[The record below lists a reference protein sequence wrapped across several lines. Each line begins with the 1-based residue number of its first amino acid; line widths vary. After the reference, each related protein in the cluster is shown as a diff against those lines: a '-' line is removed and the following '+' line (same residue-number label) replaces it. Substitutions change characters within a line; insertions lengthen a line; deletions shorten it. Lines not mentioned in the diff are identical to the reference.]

1 MDNHKEL
8 IVNFINANPLNWDN
22 KHQRTEEIQVLIGG
36 DGRAFLSHDNQ
47 KIRIL
52 FNDNC
57 KGSINILSG
66 VIKWEEQDTMAE
78 IVNNDIPTNTQ
89 APTENPPI

>member
-8 IVNFINANPLNWDN
+8 IVNFINENELTWDN
-22 KHQRTEEIQVLIGG
+22 KHQRIEEIQALIGG
-36 DGRAFLSHDNQ
+36 DGRVFISHDNQ
-47 KIRIL
+47 KIRVL

-66 VIKWEEQDTMAE
+66 VIKWEDQDTMAE
-78 IVNNDIPTNTQ
+78 MVNNDIPNNTQ
-89 APTENPPI
+89 IPTGNPPI

>member
-22 KHQRTEEIQVLIGG
+22 KHSHVDEIQALIGN
-36 DGRAFLSHDNQ
+36 DGRAFISHDNQ

-66 VIKWEEQDTMAE
+66 VIKWEEQDTMAD

-89 APTENPPI
+89 TPTENPPI

>member
-8 IVNFINANPLNWDN
+8 IVSFIDSNPLNWDN
-22 KHQRTEEIQVLIGG
+22 KHQRIEEIQALIGN
-36 DGRAFLSHDNQ
+36 DGRVFISHDNQ
-47 KIRIL
+47 KIRVL

-66 VIKWEEQDTMAE
+66 VIKWEEQDRMEGIA
-78 IVNNDIPTNTQ
+78 NNDTPNNTQIPTET
-89 APTENPPI
+89 PPI

>member
-22 KHQRTEEIQVLIGG
+22 KHSHVDEIQALIGN

-66 VIKWEEQDTMAE
+66 VIKWEEQDTMAD

>member
-22 KHQRTEEIQVLIGG
+22 KHSHVDEIQALIGG

-66 VIKWEEQDTMAE
+66 VIKWEEQDTMAD

-89 APTENPPI
+89 TPTENPPI

>member
-22 KHQRTEEIQVLIGG
+22 KHSHVDEIQALIGN

-66 VIKWEEQDTMAE
+66 VIKWEEQDTMAD

-89 APTENPPI
+89 TPTENPPI

>member
-22 KHQRTEEIQVLIGG
+22 KHSHVDEIQALIGG
-36 DGRAFLSHDNQ
+36 DGRAFISHDNQ

-57 KGSINILSG
+57 KGSINVLTG
-66 VIKWEEQDTMAE
+66 EVKWEEQDTMAD